1 VEFQIAAAENQLN
14 LLLGRSPGPV
24 PRRLLP
30 SQPQPAPEI
39 PAGLPSELL
48 RRRPDVL
55 GSEQLLVAA
64 NAEIGASV
72 ADFFPRIGLTTF
84 IGKVSPELSAFT
96 GGSANA
102 WSVGASL
109 VGPLFQGGRLR
120 AQYQA
125 AKARFDEARA
135 AYQQSVLI
143 ALQDVSNALISRQK
157 QGEASLYQEQ
167 AVVALAESVQ
177 LATERYLNGKSSY
190 FEVLQAQQELYP
202 SQRAQV
208 QAQTGQLIA
217 TVQLYRSL
225 GGGWQVPAQ

>member
-1 VEFQIAAAENQLN
+1 
-14 LLLGRSPGPV
+14 
-24 PRRLLP
+24 
-30 SQPQPAPEI
+30 
-39 PAGLPSELL
+39 
-48 RRRPDVL
+48 
-55 GSEQLLVAA
+55 
-64 NAEIGASV
+64 
-72 ADFFPRIGLTTF
+72 
-84 IGKVSPELSAFT
+84 
-96 GGSANA
+96 
-102 WSVGASL
+102 
-109 VGPLFQGGRLR
+109 
-120 AQYQA
+120 
-125 AKARFDEARA
+125 
-135 AYQQSVLI
+135 VLI